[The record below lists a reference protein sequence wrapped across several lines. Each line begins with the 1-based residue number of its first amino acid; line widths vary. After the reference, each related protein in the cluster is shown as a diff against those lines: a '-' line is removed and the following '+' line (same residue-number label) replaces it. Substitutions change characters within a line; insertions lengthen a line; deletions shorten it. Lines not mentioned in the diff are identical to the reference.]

1 MKGIDKIAKVVTKIV
16 EICHW
21 VATGLMAAATLCAA
35 FAPKFI
41 GYFVSFDAKECCGA
55 ELSVYGFELT
65 AKLVDGEVDKG
76 AFIIFGIGATLILA
90 LMAMIFRNLNIFIK
104 RSVGTTPFQKDNVR
118 LLREIGI
125 FSIAA
130 PIVGFIMSTVA
141 RIALGA
147 GVEASNSLSGFI
159 IGIVVLCITEFF
171 AEGIKLEEDVDG
183 LV

>member
-41 GYFVSFDAKECCGA
+41 GYFISFDAKECCGA

-65 AKLVDGEVDKG
+65 ARVVDGGVDKG
-76 AFIIFGIGATLILA
+76 AFIVFGIGATLILA

-104 RSVGTTPFQKDNVR
+104 KSIGTTPFQKDNVR

-125 FSIAA
+125 FSIAT

-159 IGIVVLCITEFF
+159 IGIVVLCVTEFF